1 MSRMIINRP
10 MELLSTSVIG
20 GGEFGPVE
28 GQPDHAGVRD
38 LSDFTPPE
46 RLSGVQ
52 FVPVPGTQ
60 L

>member
-1 MSRMIINRP
+1 MP

-28 GQPDHAGVRD
+28 GQPDHTGVRD
-38 LSDFTPPE
+38 LSDFPPPE